1 MADTG
6 TTTTTVAGTAPVSS
20 LSSGQFINVQR
31 LHIAK
36 LLTDPVNGT
45 ATYEKPIDLGK
56 VLRKVD
62 VKPKTSEAEIYA
74 DGQAIDAATNTA
86 SYDLTF
92 DTAALPLEYEAYL
105 FGHSIE
111 NGVMTAAKDDVPPY
125 FAVMFQADK
134 RNGKTRFTKFYKVQF
149 TEPAQSGNT
158 KEESIKYDTPT
169 ITAKAIYR
177 LSDGRSYTKADEE
190 SAGFT
195 ADTATSWYQSV

>member
-1 MADTG
+1 MAETKETPTG
-6 TTTTTVAGTAPVSS
+6 TVPASNLA
-20 LSSGQFINVQR
+20 SGQFINVQR

-36 LLTDPVNGT
+36 LLTDPANGT

-62 VKPKTSEAEIYA
+62 IKPKTSEAEIYA

-105 FGHSIE
+105 FGHTIA
-111 NGVMTAAKDDVPPY
+111 NGVMVAAKDDVPPY

-149 TEPAQSGNT
+149 TEPSQSGNT
-158 KEESIKYDTPT
+158 KEENIKYDTPT

-190 SAGFT
+190 STGFA
-195 ADTATSWYQSV
+195 ADTATNWYQSV

>member
-1 MADTG
+1 MAGTKETPTG
-6 TTTTTVAGTAPVSS
+6 TVPAGS
-20 LSSGQFINVQR
+20 LASGQFITVQR

-36 LLTDPVNGT
+36 LLTDPANGT

-62 VKPKTSEAEIYA
+62 IKPKTSEAEIYA

-105 FGHSIE
+105 FGHTIA
-111 NGVMTAAKDDVPPY
+111 NGVMAAAKDDVPPY

-134 RNGKTRFTKFYKVQF
+134 RNGKARFTKFYKVQF
-149 TEPAQSGNT
+149 TEPSESGNT

-169 ITAKAIYR
+169 ISAKAIYR

-190 SAGFT
+190 ATGFA
-195 ADTATSWYQSV
+195 ADTAANWYQSV

>member
-1 MADTG
+1 MAETKETPTG
-6 TTTTTVAGTAPVSS
+6 TVPASNLA
-20 LSSGQFINVQR
+20 SGQFINVQR

-36 LLTDPVNGT
+36 LLTDPANGT

-62 VKPKTSEAEIYA
+62 IKPKTSEAEIYA
-74 DGQAIDAATNTA
+74 DGQAIDAATNPA

-105 FGHSIE
+105 FGHTIA
-111 NGVMTAAKDDVPPY
+111 NGVMAAAKDDVPPY

-134 RNGKTRFTKFYKVQF
+134 RNGKARFTKFYKVQF
-149 TEPAQSGNT
+149 TEPSESGNT

-169 ITAKAIYR
+169 ISAKAIYR

-190 SAGFT
+190 ATGFA
-195 ADTATSWYQSV
+195 ADTAANWYQSV

>member
-1 MADTG
+1 MAETKETPTG
-6 TTTTTVAGTAPVSS
+6 TVPASNLA
-20 LSSGQFINVQR
+20 SGQFINVQR

-36 LLTDPVNGT
+36 LLTDPANGT

-62 VKPKTSEAEIYA
+62 IKPKTSEAEIYA

-105 FGHSIE
+105 FGHTIA
-111 NGVMTAAKDDVPPY
+111 NGVMAAAKDDVPPY

-134 RNGKTRFTKFYKVQF
+134 RNGKARFTKFYKVQF
-149 TEPAQSGNT
+149 TEPSESGNT
-158 KEESIKYDTPT
+158 KEENIKYDTPT
-169 ITAKAIYR
+169 ISAKAIYR

-190 SAGFT
+190 ATGFA
-195 ADTATSWYQSV
+195 ADTAANWYQSV

>member
-1 MADTG
+1 MADTQEP
-6 TTTTTVAGTAPVSS
+6 TTAAAPVSN
-20 LSSGQFINVQR
+20 LASGQFINVQR

-62 VKPKTSEAEIYA
+62 IKPKTSEAEIYA
-74 DGQAIDAATNTA
+74 DGQAIDAVTNTA

-92 DTAALPLEYEAYL
+92 DTVALPLEYEAYL
-105 FGHSIE
+105 FGHAIG
-111 NGVMTAAKDDVPPY
+111 NGVMVAAKDDVPPY

-134 RNGKTRFTKFYKVQF
+134 RNGKARFAKFYKVQF
-149 TEPAQSGNT
+149 TEPSETGNT
-158 KEESIKYDTPT
+158 KEENIKYDTPT
-169 ITAKAIYR
+169 ISAKAIYR

-190 SAGFT
+190 STGFV
-195 ADTATSWYQSV
+195 ADTAATWYQNV

>member
-1 MADTG
+1 MAETKES
-6 TTTTTVAGTAPVSS
+6 AGTSGIVAPASS

-45 ATYEKPIDLGK
+45 ATYEKTIDLGK

-149 TEPAQSGNT
+149 TEPSQSGNT

-190 SAGFT
+190 SAGFVS
-195 ADTATSWYQSV
+195 DTATSWYQTV

>member
-1 MADTG
+1 MAETKETPTG
-6 TTTTTVAGTAPVSS
+6 TVPASNLA
-20 LSSGQFINVQR
+20 SGQFINVQR

-36 LLTDPVNGT
+36 LLTDPANGT

-62 VKPKTSEAEIYA
+62 IKPKTSEAEIYA

-105 FGHSIE
+105 FGHTIA
-111 NGVMTAAKDDVPPY
+111 NGVMVAAKDDVPPY

-134 RNGKTRFTKFYKVQF
+134 RNGKARFTKFYKVQF
-149 TEPAQSGNT
+149 TEPSESGNT
-158 KEESIKYDTPT
+158 KEENIKYDTPT
-169 ITAKAIYR
+169 ISAKAIYR

-190 SAGFT
+190 ATGFA
-195 ADTATSWYQSV
+195 ADTAANWYQSV

>member
-1 MADTG
+1 MAETKETPTG
-6 TTTTTVAGTAPVSS
+6 TVPASNLA
-20 LSSGQFINVQR
+20 SGQFINVQR

-36 LLTDPVNGT
+36 LLTDPANGT

-62 VKPKTSEAEIYA
+62 IKPKTSEAEIYA

-105 FGHSIE
+105 FGHTIA
-111 NGVMTAAKDDVPPY
+111 NGVMVAAKDDVPPY

-134 RNGKTRFTKFYKVQF
+134 RNGKARFTKFYKVQF
-149 TEPAQSGNT
+149 TEPSESGNT

-169 ITAKAIYR
+169 ISAKAIYR

-190 SAGFT
+190 ATGFA
-195 ADTATSWYQSV
+195 ADTAANWYQSV